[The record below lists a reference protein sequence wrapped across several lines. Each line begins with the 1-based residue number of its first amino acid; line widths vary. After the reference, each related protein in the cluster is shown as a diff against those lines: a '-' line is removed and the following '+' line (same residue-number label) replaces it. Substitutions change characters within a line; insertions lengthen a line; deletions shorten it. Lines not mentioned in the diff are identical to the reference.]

1 MSTVKKAKTKEEWQV
16 AAQKAINTGRMAN
29 TLAKALAKRY
39 AKRWRFVDFLGPN
52 GRESAGVVDIVAIRK
67 DGRVP
72 AIEGLKRLDLFDI
85 VLIQVKGGSAPRPS
99 ADDIERLKV
108 VSDRYHAKAIVLF
121 EWQAKKKA
129 GFLKLDV
136 NNGWVVSSTAELFT

>member
-1 MSTVKKAKTKEEWQV
+1 MSTVRKPKTKEEKQ
-16 AAQKAINTGRMAN
+16 AAPQKAIHTGRMAN

-39 AKRWRFVDFLGPN
+39 AKRWRFVDFLGPK

-99 ADDIERLKV
+99 ADDIKRLKV
-108 VSDRYHAKAIVLF
+108 VCDRYHAKGIVLF
-121 EWQAKKKA
+121 EWKAKKKT
-129 GFLKLDV
+129 GFLKLDA
-136 NNGWVVSSTAELFT
+136 NDEWEASSAAELFT